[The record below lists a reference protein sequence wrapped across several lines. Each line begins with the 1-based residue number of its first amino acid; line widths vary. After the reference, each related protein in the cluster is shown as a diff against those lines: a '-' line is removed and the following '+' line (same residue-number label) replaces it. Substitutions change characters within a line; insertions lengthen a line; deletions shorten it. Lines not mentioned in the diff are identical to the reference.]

1 MGAKFKFFSI
11 LAIMLLAAFFR
22 FWGLTQIPPGLYPDE
37 AMNGNNA
44 LEAIAHKD
52 WKVFYPENNGREGFF
67 INVQS
72 AFIYFLGN
80 KPWVLRL
87 PSAIFGTLTVL
98 GLYFLAKPLFTERIA
113 LLASF
118 FLAAS
123 FWHINFSRIG
133 FRAIMAPFFLVWALY
148 FLLRF
153 YKNEGS
159 NFSQTLSAVFGGI
172 LFGLG
177 FHTYIAYRITPL
189 ILLSLLGKH
198 SVFARKSCFP
208 CLAALFLFFAFIAA
222 LPLGIYYLQNPQD
235 FFGRTAQISIFSLS
249 AQAGDPSPLGALS
262 ENVVK
267 TAGMF
272 WFVGDFNWRHNFS
285 GAAQLWWPVGVFFAV
300 GLLTARN
307 IFLFSWLFLGLLPVV
322 VSSEGLPHALRA
334 IIVLPPVMIFSALGA
349 EWLLSKIRP
358 KLGLGLLAALIIA
371 LPIWTFNQ
379 YFLRWAKHP
388 QTYDAFAGNYA
399 ELARKLNS
407 LPPDIPK
414 YVIVNAAG
422 VEVRGIPMS
431 AQSVMFLTDT
441 FLPEKQKEKNIF
453 YLKSDAL
460 PPANGIIVK
469 LEPEK

>member
-1 MGAKFKFFSI
+1 MGVNAKIVLFAI
-11 LAIMLLAAFFR
+11 LVLAVFFR
-22 FWGLTQIPPGLYPDE
+22 FYDLKNVPPGLYPDE

-52 WKVFYPENNGREGFF
+52 WKIFYPENNGREGLF
-67 INVQS
+67 INIQS

-98 GLYFLAKPLFTERIA
+98 GLYFLSKLLFAERIA

-172 LFGLG
+172 FFGLG
-177 FHTYIAYRITPL
+177 FHTYIAYRIVPPL
-189 ILLSLLGKH
+189 LLTLLLSPDALRGRGSALATGE
-198 SVFARKSCFP
+198 RRSCFP
-208 CLAALFLFFAFIAA
+208 CILALFLFFAFIAA

-235 FFGRTAQISIFSLS
+235 FFGRTAQISIFSLP
-249 AQAGDPSPLGALS
+249 AQAGEASPLGALS

-307 IFLFSWLFLGLLPVV
+307 LFLFSWLFLGLLPVV
-322 VSSEGLPHALRA
+322 ISSEGLPHALRA
-334 IIVLPPVMIFSALGA
+334 IIVLPPIMILAALGA
-349 EWLLSKIRP
+349 NFVLEKIR
-358 KLGLGLLAALIIA
+358 KELALALLLVLAIS
-371 LPIWTFNQ
+371 LPLWTYNQ
-379 YFLRWAKHP
+379 YFLRWAERP
-388 QTYDAFAGNYA
+388 ETRDAFAEKYSQ
-399 ELARKLNS
+399 LASYLNS
-407 LPPDIPK
+407 LPLQTPK
-414 YVIVNAAG
+414 YVLVNAPGA
-422 VEVRGIPMS
+422 EVRGIPMP

-441 FLPEKQKEKNIF
+441 FLPEKQKAKNIF
-453 YLKSDAL
+453 Y
-460 PPANGIIVK
+460 
-469 LEPEK
+469 

>member
-1 MGAKFKFFSI
+1 MGANSPAWAGFKFFPI

-22 FWGLTQIPPGLYPDE
+22 FWDLAQIPPGLYPDE

-52 WKVFYPENNGREGFF
+52 WKIFYPENNGREGLF

-80 KPWVLRL
+80 KPWVLRF

-98 GLYFLAKPLFTERIA
+98 GLYFLAKLLFTERVA

-118 FLAAS
+118 FLATS

-159 NFSQTLSAVFGGI
+159 NSSQTLSAVFGGI

-189 ILLSLLGKH
+189 ILLSLLGKR
-198 SVFARKSCFP
+198 SMSDRKSCFP
-208 CLAALFLFFAFIAA
+208 CLFALFLFFAFIAA

-235 FFGRTAQISIFSLS
+235 FFGRTAQISIFSE
-249 AQAGDPSPLGALS
+249 ASPLGALS

-285 GAAQLWWPVGVFFAV
+285 GAAQLWWPLGVFFAV

-307 IFLFSWLFLGLLPVV
+307 LFLFSWLFLGLLPVV

-349 EWLLSKIRP
+349 DFVLAKIRK
-358 KLGLGLLAALIIA
+358 KLALLLLFVLAAA
-371 LPIWTFNQ
+371 LPVYAFNQ
-379 YFLRWAKHP
+379 YFIRWAERP
-388 QTYDAFAGNYA
+388 ETRDAFAEKYSQ
-399 ELARKLNS
+399 LASYLNS
-407 LPPDIPK
+407 LPQETPK
-414 YVIVNAAG
+414 YVLVNVSGAQ
-422 VEVRGIPMS
+422 VRGIPMP

-441 FLPEKQKEKNIF
+441 FLPEKQKAKNIF
-453 YLKSDAL
+453 YIKPGDL
-460 PPANGIIVK
+460 PPADGLTIK
-469 LEPEK
+469 LEND